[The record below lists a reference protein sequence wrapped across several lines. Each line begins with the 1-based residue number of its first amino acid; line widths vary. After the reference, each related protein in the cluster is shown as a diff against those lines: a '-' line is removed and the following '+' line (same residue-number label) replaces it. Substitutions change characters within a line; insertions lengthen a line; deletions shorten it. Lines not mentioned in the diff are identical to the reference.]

1 MTGHSG
7 RKSPRL
13 LKLPKKGINI
23 PKVGTTPLSDT
34 GLAGALFSRV
44 QQRVLGLL
52 FGQPD
57 RTFLGAELIRLAESG
72 TGAVHRELTRLAASG
87 LVTVERVGNQKHY
100 RANPDSP
107 VFHELCGLVR
117 KTFGLATPLREAL
130 EPLGSKVR
138 AAFIYGSVAKGSDT
152 ARSDID
158 LMVLSDELSYPDVYR
173 ALERVERQLD
183 RKIDPNIQTP
193 DEWRRKRRSG
203 QSFAMRVAE
212 QPKLFVV
219 GSEDDLD

>member
-1 MTGHSG
+1 LKIPKTGS
-7 RKSPRL
+7 
-13 LKLPKKGINI
+13 II
-23 PKVGTTPLSDT
+23 PKVGTTTYSAT

-57 RTFLGAELIRLAESG
+57 RSFLGAELIRLANSG

-87 LVTVERVGNQKHY
+87 LVTVTRVGNQKHY

-107 VFHELCGLVR
+107 LFEELSGLVR
-117 KTFGLATPLREAL
+117 KTFGLAAPLREAL
-130 EPLGSKVR
+130 SPFGGRVR
-138 AAFIYGSVAKGSDT
+138 AAFIYGSVAKGEDR
-152 ARSDID
+152 AGSDID
-158 LMVLSDELSYPDVYR
+158 LMVLSDELSYPDVYD
-173 ALERVERQLD
+173 ALHKAERQLD
-183 RKIDPNIQTP
+183 RRIDPNIQTP
-193 DEWRRKRRSG
+193 EEWKRKRRSG
-203 QSFAMRVAE
+203 HAFTTRVAE

>member
-1 MTGHSG
+1 MARIQHAKQL
-7 RKSPRL
+7 RHLCIP
-13 LKLPKKGINI
+13 KLRSII
-23 PKVGTTPLSDT
+23 PKVGAKPSVLT

-57 RTFLGAELIRLAESG
+57 RSFLGAEIIRLAESG

-87 LVTVERVGNQKHY
+87 LVTVTRVGNQKHY

-107 VFHELCGLVR
+107 LFEELCSLVR

-130 EPLGSKVR
+130 GPFTGKVR
-138 AAFIYGSVAKGSDT
+138 AAFIYGSVARGADT
-152 ARSDID
+152 AKSDID
-158 LMVLSDELSYPDVYR
+158 LMVLADELSYPDVFG
-173 ALERVERQLD
+173 ALEKVERQLD
-183 RKIDPNIQTP
+183 RKVDPHIQTP

-203 QSFAMRVAE
+203 HAFTTRVAE
-212 QPKLFVV
+212 QPKVFVV

>member
-1 MTGHSG
+1 MPAKA
-7 RKSPRL
+7 RKPRRHL
-13 LKLPKKGINI
+13 NI
-23 PKVGTTPLSDT
+23 PKSGINVPKVGMNSPSAT

-44 QQRVLGLL
+44 QQRVLSLL

-57 RTFLGAELIRLAESG
+57 RTYLGAELIRLAKSG

-100 RANPDSP
+100 QANRESP
-107 VFHELCGLVR
+107 VFEELSGLVR
-117 KTFGLATPLREAL
+117 KTFGLADHLREAL
-130 EPLGSKVR
+130 APLAGKIHT
-138 AAFIYGSVAKGSDT
+138 AFIYGSVAKGSDS
-152 ARSDID
+152 ARSDVD

-173 ALERVERQLD
+173 ALEGVERQLD

-203 QSFAMRVAE
+203 QSFTMRVAE

-219 GSEDDLD
+219 GSEDDLE